1 MLKTEHDDLELP
13 KQDMPDSLNSTCTLP
28 AEQRTIWSKCVHQT
42 GSFIEFSKEEI
53 EQSIPA
59 RFEQIVSRY
68 PDRVAIKTTTRALTY
83 DELNR
88 AANRIATAILAKQGD
103 EKGSIA
109 LLIEDH
115 SPMLTAI
122 LGALKAGKIY
132 VPVDPSYPR
141 SRITFI
147 LADSETQLI
156 VSDTQNIALANEL
169 LEPGRCALNIDE
181 LNPASSDDNLR
192 LPLGPDTIAY
202 IMHTSGSSGDPKG
215 VVQNHRNVLQ
225 KVMTHTNDFH
235 ITADDRLS
243 LLYSCSFSA
252 SVRSIFG
259 ALLNGA
265 TLLPFNIKK
274 EGTARLANWL
284 SQEKATIYFSVPTL
298 FRHFVETLNDDE
310 ISSIRLI
317 YLGGEPVTR
326 KDVELFKEYFSRD
339 CILVNSMASNET
351 GTARQY
357 FVAKETEIEGNVVPV
372 GYEVRDKE
380 VLLLDDERKQ
390 VGFNDIGEIAV
401 RSRYLAL
408 GYWRRPDLTQMKFL
422 SDPNNRDECIYLT
435 GDMGLMRP
443 DGCLYH
449 MGRKDSQVKNRGH
462 RIETADVETA
472 LTNIDTIREAVVLLR
487 EGPSGDQ
494 RLVAYIVP
502 IEKPP
507 TVSRLRGALA
517 GRLPEYAIPSVF
529 VALDAMPLT
538 PSGKIDRRALPDPGN
553 SRPEL
558 DTPFVMPTTLIEK
571 QLARIWGQVLN
582 LDQVGLHD
590 NFFDLGGHSLAA
602 TRVVAEVIK
611 QFQLDLPL
619 HSLFQAPTLAR
630 MTLVIMEH
638 QAKKLDENVL
648 EHILADLEA
657 LSEDEARRALRKV
670 TRD

>member
-1 MLKTEHDDLELP
+1 ML
-13 KQDMPDSLNSTCTLP
+13 DSVNNTLR
-28 AEQRTIWSKCVHQT
+28 AEQQIIRAKCVHHT
-42 GSFIEFSKEEI
+42 GSFIEFRKEQL
-53 EQSIPA
+53 EQSIPD
-59 RFEQIVSRY
+59 RFEQIVSKY
-68 PDRVAIKTTTRALTY
+68 PDRVAIKTTTHAVTY

-88 AANRIATAILAKQGD
+88 AANRIARAILAKQ
-103 EKGSIA
+103 EEETGSIA

-132 VPVDPSYPR
+132 VPLDPSYPR
-141 SRITFI
+141 SRIDFI
-147 LADSETQLI
+147 LADSQTELI
-156 VSDTQNIALANEL
+156 VSDTQSIALANEL
-169 LEPGRCALNIDE
+169 LESGRCGLNIDE
-181 LNPASSDDNLR
+181 LNGAYTDDKLC
-192 LPLGPDTIAY
+192 LPIGPGTIAY
-202 IMHTSGSSGDPKG
+202 IMHTSGSSGEPKG

-235 ITADDRLS
+235 ISPDDRLS

-265 TLLPFNIKK
+265 TVLPFNIKK
-274 EGTARLANWL
+274 EGTDKLANWM
-284 SQEKATIYFSVPTL
+284 SREKATIYFSVPTL
-298 FRHFVETLNDDE
+298 FRHFVETLDKEE
-310 ISSIRLI
+310 ISSLRLI

-326 KDVELFKEYFSRD
+326 KDVELFKKHFSAD
-339 CILVNSMASNET
+339 CVLVNSMASNET

-357 FVAKETEIEGNVVPV
+357 FIGKQTEIEGNAVPV

-380 VLLLDDERKQ
+380 VLLLDDERTQ
-390 VGFNDIGEIAV
+390 VGFNEIGEIAV

-408 GYWRRPDLTQMKFL
+408 GYWRRPDLTQIKFL
-422 SDPNNRDECIYLT
+422 SDPNNRDERIYLT
-435 GDMGLMRP
+435 GDIGLMRP

-472 LTNIDTIREAVVLLR
+472 LTNLDTIIEAVVLQR
-487 EGPSGDQ
+487 EDPSGDQ

-507 TVSRLRGALA
+507 TVSALRGALA
-517 GRLPEYAIPSVF
+517 VKLPEYAIPSVF

-558 DTPFVMPTTLIEK
+558 DTPFVMPTTPLEK
-571 QLARIWGQVLN
+571 QLAQMWAQVLN
-582 LDQVGLHD
+582 LDQVGVHD
-590 NFFDLGGHSLAA
+590 NFFELGGHSLAA
-602 TRVVAEVIK
+602 TRVVTRVIK
-611 QFQLDLPL
+611 QFQLEIPL
-619 HSLFQAPTLAR
+619 HSLFQAPTVDR
-630 MTLVIMEH
+630 MALVIMEH
-638 QAKKLDENVL
+638 QAKKLDEKVL
-648 EHILADLEA
+648 ERILADLEA
-657 LSEDEARRALRKV
+657 LSEDEARRALKKV
-670 TRD
+670 IRD